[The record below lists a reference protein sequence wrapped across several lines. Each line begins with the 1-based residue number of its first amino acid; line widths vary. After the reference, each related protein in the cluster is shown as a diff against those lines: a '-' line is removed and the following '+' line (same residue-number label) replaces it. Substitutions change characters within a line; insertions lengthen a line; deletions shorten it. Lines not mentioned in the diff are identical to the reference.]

1 MKKIFGLVLALVML
15 VSVFAVLPA
24 FAEDNA
30 EGKWNVLLNEGI
42 VLNYYEG
49 DVKVGSAN
57 VAAKEMA
64 VEQTVSGKT
73 TSVEAYLKGLISGEY
88 GENTKAL
95 AAALLNYGAAAYN
108 YFAANNDYEG
118 TPVDGEPVTDT
129 TALKGAEAPEA
140 SVTDPDGIYVGAS
153 LVLDGTM
160 KLRFYF
166 TGNGLQAEYQ
176 DNNQTATDKDGY
188 CYFDVAVM
196 PYAMSESV
204 TIVVGDTT
212 VTYAPINYLQAKAD
226 DATLS
231 EMVASIY
238 AYGVAAEAYYVTDGC
253 EHNGDFEFEI
263 IKPATLFTEGE
274 KKNYCSICGDY
285 VNNSSVDKSNVEVE
299 SFSTET
305 SGSTLDYHTFNEILD
320 GGNKHFYPTEEN
332 PDGQALYIEYSM
344 LWTEEFVNASI
355 GAKDYMLMGRFD
367 SEASNQDSNYDTAYA
382 LTIGVNDCW
391 TDNATPGY
399 FDYLGKN
406 VEFVYGDYTYGTN
419 AANCPYIGGYG
430 WHRIGIV
437 IKQIDSSRL
446 NATLYIDGVKL
457 SSHNFEPRNM
467 ANLLYTKENGEY
479 KDIDLNRVVRAYY
492 FAESKAEAEVD
503 FKYADL
509 HVTAGD
515 GFVLPVAKL
524 DTPVGADGFDGNF
537 YFEYKGLSDCE
548 IGNHTWATEAT
559 VDTEATCTTDGEKSI
574 KCTVCNAID
583 TDSVETI
590 PGGHKWA
597 TEATVD
603 TEATCTTDGQKSVK
617 CTVCEEINP
626 DSIEVIKSAG
636 QHVLADDAV
645 VTRIPTIFSEGLK
658 TGTCTVCDKENS
670 SESIPME
677 KPENKVVTRSSGTHS
692 NYRWFYEYH
701 FLKDLVSEDNHF
713 YDENNSLYIEYSI
726 LVNESFNA
734 TVWDGSNAAW
744 FILGTIGNTSGD
756 DGTLNKIGWFH
767 RDANDS
773 ACPYVGGV
781 EPNGDVA
788 KFYADNGIVEKQG
801 NYYVMKEE
809 LYYGWHRIG
818 VKIDQTHEGKGD
830 NAEYTVTST
839 IYIDGEAIMDITY
852 SNWKTE
858 NLLYTVDE
866 DGVCHDNDNSEIE
879 VTAFILQRLI
889 PKNSSDKIY
898 IPVGDTYVT
907 CGSDF
912 VMPVEKLDT
921 PIEGT
926 YSPASGVTLD
936 ADRYFAYVD

>member
-1 MKKIFGLVLALVML
+1 M
-15 VSVFAVLPA
+15 ST
-24 FAEDNA
+24 ERTRRR
-30 EGKWNVLLNEGI
+30 LLRH
-42 VLNYYEG
+42 
-49 DVKVGSAN
+49 
-57 VAAKEMA
+57 
-64 VEQTVSGKT
+64 
-73 TSVEAYLKGLISGEY
+73 
-88 GENTKAL
+88 
-95 AAALLNYGAAAYN
+95 

-129 TALKGAEAPEA
+129 AALKGAEAPEV

-166 TGNGLQAEYQ
+166 TGNGLEAEYQ
-176 DNNQTATDKDGY
+176 DNNQTATSKDGY

-196 PYAMSESV
+196 PYAMSEAV
-204 TIVVGDTT
+204 TIVTGDTT

-226 DATLS
+226 DPALS

-274 KKNYCSICGDY
+274 KKNYCKICGNY
-285 VNNSSVDKSNVEVE
+285 VNNSSVEKTEAE
-299 SFSTET
+299 SEHFPRNDNGTYTDS
-305 SGSTLDYHTFNEILD
+305 HTFADILNGD
-320 GGNKHFYPTEEN
+320 HFYPTDDD
-332 PDGQALYIEYSM
+332 PDGKALYIEYSM
-344 LWTEEFVNASI
+344 LFSEEFVNASV
-355 GAKDYMLMGRFD
+355 GLDYMLLGRFD
-367 SEASNQDSNYDTAYA
+367 SDSSTYDNNYDIAYA
-382 LTIGVNDCW
+382 LSIGPNDGW
-391 TDNATPGY
+391 TDHGTPGH
-399 FDYLGKN
+399 FDVLGKD
-406 VEFVYGDYTYGTN
+406 GDPVGGDFTYSKPDASTF
-419 AANCPYIGGYG
+419 PSIGGYG

-437 IKQIDSSRL
+437 VKQINSTHL

-457 SSHNFEPRNM
+457 SSHNIKPRNS
-467 ANLLYTKENGEY
+467 ANLLYTVENGEY
-479 KDIDLNRVVRAYY
+479 KNIDLNRVVRAFY
-492 FAESKAEAEVD
+492 FGETDVAAEVD

-509 HVTAGD
+509 YVTAGD

-524 DTPVGADGFDGNF
+524 DTPAGAEGFDGNF
-537 YFEYKGLSDCE
+537 YFEYKQLGDCDL
-548 IGNHTWATEAT
+548 GNHTWADEAT
-559 VDTEATCTTDGEKSI
+559 IDVAPTCTTDGEKSI
-574 KCTVCNAID
+574 KCIVCKAKD
-583 TDSVETI
+583 PDSVETI

-597 TEATVD
+597 TETTVD
-603 TEATCTTDGQKSVK
+603 KEVTCVEDGQKSIK

-645 VTRIPTIFSEGLK
+645 VTKIPTLFSEGIK
-658 TGTCTVCDKENS
+658 TGLCTKCGEENS

-734 TVWDGSNAAW
+734 TVWDSSNAAW

-756 DGTLNKIGWFH
+756 EGTLNKIGWFH
-767 RDANDS
+767 RDANDG

-781 EPNGDVA
+781 EPNGTVTR
-788 KFYADNGIVEKQG
+788 FYADNGIVEQKG
-801 NYYVMKEE
+801 EYYVMKEE

-866 DGVCHDNDNSEIE
+866 DGLCHDNDNSEIE
-879 VTAFILQRLI
+879 VTTFILQRLI
-889 PKNSSDKIY
+889 PKDSSVKIY

-926 YSPASGVTLD
+926 YSPASGVELD
-936 ADRYFAYVD
+936 ANQHFAYVD